1 MLKNDI
7 IQAWLFGDP
16 HINTLDGKQYTFNGY
31 GEYVLMKIDTEDKQ
45 FELQART
52 DLAEGANGTTINATV
67 FSAFA
72 ARDDTG
78 SFVQVELSRLKD
90 SKLSGQIPDQPGNRV
105 NWNAFKD
112 IMVKSQFSFRNVYK
126 RK

>member
-1 MLKNDI
+1 
-7 IQAWLFGDP
+7 
-16 HINTLDGKQYTFNGY
+16 
-31 GEYVLMKIDTEDKQ
+31 MKIDNEDKQ

-72 ARDDTG
+72 ASDDTG

-90 SKLSGQIPDQPGNRV
+90 SKLSGQTPDQAGLPCKLECIQRYNG
-105 NWNAFKD
+105 
-112 IMVKSQFSFRNVYK
+112 KSQFSFRNVY
-126 RK
+126 

>member
-1 MLKNDI
+1 MLKNYI

-90 SKLSGQIPDQPGNRV
+90 SKLS
-105 NWNAFKD
+105 
-112 IMVKSQFSFRNVYK
+112 
-126 RK
+126 

>member
-1 MLKNDI
+1 
-7 IQAWLFGDP
+7 
-16 HINTLDGKQYTFNGY
+16 
-31 GEYVLMKIDTEDKQ
+31 MKIDNEDKQ

-90 SKLSGQIPDQPGNRV
+90 SKLSGQIPDQAGLPCKLECIQRYNGKISI
-105 NWNAFKD
+105 FFQKC
-112 IMVKSQFSFRNVYK
+112 ILEEMTKT
-126 RK
+126 

>member
-1 MLKNDI
+1 
-7 IQAWLFGDP
+7 
-16 HINTLDGKQYTFNGY
+16 
-31 GEYVLMKIDTEDKQ
+31 MKIDNEDKQ

-112 IMVKSQFSFRNVYK
+112 KMVKSQFSFRNVYK